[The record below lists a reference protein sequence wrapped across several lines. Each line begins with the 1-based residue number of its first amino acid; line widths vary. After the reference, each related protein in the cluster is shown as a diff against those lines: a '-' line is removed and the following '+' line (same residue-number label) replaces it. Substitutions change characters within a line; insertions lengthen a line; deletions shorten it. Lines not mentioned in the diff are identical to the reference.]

1 MADTQSYPAEE
12 AAPETRPATLGE
24 AIRRRAEAHP
34 DHPALIASGYAPL
47 TYSALQSQLDEV
59 RSRLREAG
67 LGCSARVGVMLPN
80 GPEAVLAIVAVA
92 CGAVAVPID
101 PRLTLVEF

>member
-47 TYSALQSQLDEV
+47 TYSALQSQLEEIRDW
-59 RSRLREAG
+59 LREAG
-67 LGCSARVGVMLPN
+67 LGCSARVGVMMPN
-80 GPEAVLAIVAVA
+80 GPEAVPVPAS
-92 CGAVAVPID
+92 VPIRV
-101 PRLTLVEF
+101 PA